1 MAAQRESSKAP
12 PTALEAGIFAELG
25 AVSKEPATTA
35 CALAKFESGV
45 DGSAFY
51 VAAASST
58 SAAAPA
64 PWAGLI
70 TPRGVAQSHSE
81 FRLMAQVMGARF

>member
-1 MAAQRESSKAP
+1 MRRAAPAVEQR
-12 PTALEAGIFAELG
+12 IFSELG
-25 AVSKEPATTA
+25 AVSKESATTA
-35 CALAKFESGV
+35 CAVVKFKSGV